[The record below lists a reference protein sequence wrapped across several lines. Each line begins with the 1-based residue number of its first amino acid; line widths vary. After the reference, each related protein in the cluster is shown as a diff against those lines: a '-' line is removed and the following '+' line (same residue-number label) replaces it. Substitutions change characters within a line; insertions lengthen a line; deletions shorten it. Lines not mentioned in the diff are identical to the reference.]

1 MEIVNLRDSSLDEL
15 NIRCETVVSACG
27 YEARSS
33 ALVGKLSNQIR
44 NRVAISFTE
53 CPNALSRKSNDQQFA
68 QNRFSFEE
76 ASGNDGTRVGDV
88 LLSAIEATSHQR
100 ALAIDIS
107 CMTRAWHAG
116 IVRTLRTAEI
126 SRPLEV
132 LFAYVPAQFSNP
144 PGHTSAYEIVA
155 PAEGFASLSPPDLP
169 VATIIGLGYE
179 REKALGLQQ
188 LLDPKR
194 TILLTPRFRSR
205 EDRFYSAVIKSNS
218 DILARTSREW
228 QFDYWIDEPH
238 STFGLLARLVAHLLP
253 SYRVVLASL
262 GPKLLGVLCFLVAT
276 KFPQV
281 SVWRASSGA
290 HGKPRQSYADAAH
303 TVILSTSWTRTP
315 TSD

>member
-1 MEIVNLRDSSLDEL
+1 VEIVDLRDSSLDEL
-15 NIRCETVVSACG
+15 NTRCGTIISACG

-33 ALVGKLSNQIR
+33 ALVGKLSSQIR
-44 NRVAISFTE
+44 NRTAISFVE
-53 CPNALSRKSNDQQFA
+53 WPDALSRKSNDQQFA
-68 QNRFSFEE
+68 QSRFSFEQ
-76 ASGNDGTRVGDV
+76 ASGNDGTKVGQV
-88 LLSAIEATSHQR
+88 LLSAIQSTPDQSAV
-100 ALAIDIS
+100 AVDIS

-116 IVRTLRTAEI
+116 LVRTLRTVEI
-126 SRPLEV
+126 PRPVEV

-144 PGHTSAYEIVA
+144 PGNTSAYEIVA

-205 EDRFYSAVIKSNS
+205 DDRFYPAVIKSNS

-228 QFDYWIDEPH
+228 QFDYWIDEPQ

-276 KFPQV
+276 RFPQV

-290 HGKPRQSYADAAH
+290 HGRPRQSQGDTSH
-303 TVILSTSWTRTP
+303 TIVLSTRWMHRLL
-315 TSD
+315 